1 MKIAYQ
7 GAPGAFGWEACR
19 TFLPEWTPMAR
30 ATFAGVVKAV
40 VAGKAAR
47 GMLPLRNA
55 IAGPVPGVEELIRE
69 SGLLVIERHRLP
81 IRMHLLGLPDAALDR
96 IAQVASHPVALGQCG
111 RWIEEAGV
119 ATKEASNTAVAAQ
132 ALAESGDATTGV
144 IASEAAAE
152 AYGLKILYRDVHD
165 RDDNHTI
172 FCVLARAEAAAA

>member
-19 TFLPEWTPMAR
+19 TFLPEWTPVAR

-40 VAGKAAR
+40 TAGKAGR

-69 SGLLVIERHRLP
+69 SGLVVLERHRLP
-81 IRMHLLGLPDAALDR
+81 IRMHLLGLPDATLDG
-96 IAQVASHPVALGQCG
+96 IARLTSHPVALGQCG
-111 RWIEEAGV
+111 RWIREAGLE
-119 ATKEASNTAVAAQ
+119 ASEASNTAVAAQ
-132 ALAESGDATTGV
+132 ALAESDDATLGV

-152 AYGLKILYRDVHD
+152 AYGLKILRRDVHD

-172 FCVLARAEAAAA
+172 FCVLARPDEAGV

>member
-19 TFLPEWTPMAR
+19 TFLPEWTPVAR

-40 VAGKAAR
+40 IAGKAGR

-69 SGLLVIERHRLP
+69 SGLAVIDRHRLP
-81 IRMHLLGLPDAALDR
+81 IRMHLLGLPDAERDG
-96 IAQVASHPVALGQCG
+96 IARVTSHPVALGQCG
-111 RWIEEAGV
+111 RWIEQAGII
-119 ATKEASNTAVAAQ
+119 TKEASNTAVAAQ
-132 ALAESGDATTGV
+132 ALAESGDTTLGV

-152 AYGLKILYRDVHD
+152 TYNLKILRRDVHD
-165 RDDNHTI
+165 HDDNHTI
-172 FCVLARAEAAAA
+172 FCVLARLDEAGA